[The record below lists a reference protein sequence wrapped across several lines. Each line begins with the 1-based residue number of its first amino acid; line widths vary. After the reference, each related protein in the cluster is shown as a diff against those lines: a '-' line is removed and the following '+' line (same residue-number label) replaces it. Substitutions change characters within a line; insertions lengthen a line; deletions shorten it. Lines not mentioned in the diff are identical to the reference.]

1 MFSEEWFVVVN
12 PQSGGGK
19 GKKFWEKMAEKKMK
33 KANIAFQA
41 KYTEYQGHAI
51 VLVTE
56 AIRNGFRKIIAVGGD
71 GTYNEVVNGIFLQQ
85 HTKTENI
92 TLAVFAIGTG
102 NDWIKTMNIPKNVD
116 KAIDV
121 IQHGVPYIQ
130 DIGLATYH
138 KAGKKYQ
145 RYFLNVAGIG
155 FDAYIAQRLEKT
167 GKRFGKLTYLTELIL
182 GVFKYKNRLIRIKN
196 EAIDTE
202 ERIFMMAVS
211 LCQYFGDGMKIAPN
225 AIPNDGLFDI
235 TLIKDVT
242 KMDVVKELRHLY
254 SGNFQNPKIETSRTD
269 FITVD
274 SKEDVYLQL
283 DGELLGT
290 CPITFEIVPNSLK
303 VLVSNKS
310 QRLLK

>member
-1 MFSEEWFVVVN
+1 MFSDEWFVVVN
-12 PQSGGGK
+12 PQAGGGK
-19 GKKFWEKMAEKKMK
+19 GKKFWQKKAEKKMK

-85 HTKTENI
+85 HTKTEHI
-92 TLAVFAIGTG
+92 TLAVLAIGTG
-102 NDWIKTMNIPKNVD
+102 NDWIKTMDIPKNID

-138 KAGKKYQ
+138 KADKKYQ

-155 FDAYIAQRLEKT
+155 FDAYIAQRLEEN

-196 EAIDTE
+196 EAVDTE

-211 LCQYFGDGMKIAPN
+211 LCQYFGDGMRIAPN

-242 KMDVVKELRHLY
+242 KMDVVKELRYLY

-269 FITVD
+269 FISVD

-283 DGELLGT
+283 DGELLGA
-290 CPITFEIVPNSLK
+290 CPIAFEIIPNSLK